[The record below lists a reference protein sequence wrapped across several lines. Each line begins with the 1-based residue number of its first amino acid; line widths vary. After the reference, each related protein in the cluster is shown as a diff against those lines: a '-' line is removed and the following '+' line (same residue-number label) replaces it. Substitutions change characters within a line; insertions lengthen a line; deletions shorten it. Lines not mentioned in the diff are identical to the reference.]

1 MKIAGVILWIIGVVL
16 LAVGG
21 YLLVKEKLFLLSAQ
35 QATAIV
41 TGNDRYTQES
51 NEYGTQHYYCSDF
64 QFQTKDGRSISFAE
78 SEGGNANQAD
88 CGDLDAPPDYQ
99 LGQKVPV
106 SYDARD
112 PANSAQIPKA
122 ISLNYDGG
130 VIVLVFA
137 FICVVIGLVLFWIGL
152 VRGRRAT
159 AYQR

>member
-78 SEGGNANQAD
+78 LRGVMQIRRIVATSTRRRIISWARK
-88 CGDLDAPPDYQ
+88 YQ
-99 LGQKVPV
+99 YLMML
-106 SYDARD
+106 
-112 PANSAQIPKA
+112 A
-122 ISLNYDGG
+122 I
-130 VIVLVFA
+130 
-137 FICVVIGLVLFWIGL
+137 
-152 VRGRRAT
+152 
-159 AYQR
+159 QRILRKYLKLYL